1 MKYTV
6 RTALILCLYGVNA
19 FAPTL
24 KNTRTSYFKTT
35 VYMNTIDFP
44 HDDEQKENTDK
55 PKQKENTDKPKQP
68 IYKYSDIPSKLCAS
82 DEETKI
88 IEKNVENNYS
98 EQWVATLGN
107 DWWNYPFYYEEQL

>member
-44 HDDEQKENTDK
+44 HDDE
-55 PKQKENTDKPKQP
+55 QKENTDKPKQP